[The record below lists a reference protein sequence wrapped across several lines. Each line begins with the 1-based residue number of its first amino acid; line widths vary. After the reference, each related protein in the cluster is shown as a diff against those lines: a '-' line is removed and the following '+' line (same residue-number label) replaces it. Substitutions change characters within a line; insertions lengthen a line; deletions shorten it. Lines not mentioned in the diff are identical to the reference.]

1 MAAVHLPA
9 TPAAK
14 AAAPTAA
21 RTTSALTANPRIVM
35 ANSCPRIIP
44 AVLAVAWPDPEGIP
58 AATPASLPA
67 FFKECRYE
75 YRHGR
80 RDAYATESACGAIRP
95 TSRHRISP
103 PSGRRSL
110 GR

>member
-14 AAAPTAA
+14 AAAHTAA
-21 RTTSALTANPRIVM
+21 RTNSALTANPRMVM

-44 AVLAVAWPDPEGIP
+44 AVLAVAWPDPEGTP

-80 RDAYATESACGAIRP
+80 RGARATESACGGLSATLRA
-95 TSRHRISP
+95 
-103 PSGRRSL
+103 
-110 GR
+110 